1 MALYSIRV
9 FFLPSMQ
16 GDRVEET
23 IIAALD
29 TINARRDDWDVVV
42 IIRGGGA
49 TSDLSGFDTYDLAAN
64 CAQFPLPVITGI
76 GHERDDTVLDSVS
89 HTRVKT
95 PTAAAEFL
103 INHLRSTAE
112 TLEDYASSI
121 LYAVTTRMEREK
133 TRLTRLVERI
143 PMQTR
148 MRLREERYR
157 QERVIRQMEVNLQSR
172 LMRESHRLELV
183 EKQLGSLLQ
192 KKLTEENHRLR
203 FLEQQIKAASPEHLL
218 KRGYSI
224 TLKEGKAVTDASCL
238 KGGDKLVTR
247 FAKGEVESIVITD
260 K

>member
-1 MALYSIRV
+1 
-9 FFLPSMQ
+9 
-16 GDRVEET
+16 
-23 IIAALD
+23 
-29 TINARRDDWDVVV
+29 
-42 IIRGGGA
+42 
-49 TSDLSGFDTYDLAAN
+49 
-64 CAQFPLPVITGI
+64 
-76 GHERDDTVLDSVS
+76 
-89 HTRVKT
+89 
-95 PTAAAEFL
+95 
-103 INHLRSTAE
+103 
-112 TLEDYASSI
+112 
-121 LYAVTTRMEREK
+121 
-133 TRLTRLVERI
+133 
-143 PMQTR
+143 

-238 KGGDKLVTR
+238 KEVDKLVTR